1 MRLRQIEIFHAV
13 YSCGSVTMAAEY
25 LNVSQPSVSK
35 VLRNAEDTLGYKLF
49 DRIKGKMVPTAEAHA
64 LFEDV
69 KGIYD
74 QLGALQNRANNLKL
88 GRSGHVRIA
97 VMPALGLDVLPR
109 AIAGFRQK
117 HPDVTFDVSTAH
129 FSEILSSIREQNCDI
144 AIAFNPPALAGIARH
159 PVGRGEFVCVHQAG
173 DVPIREGRV
182 SLAALNEREV
192 VGIRSSGPLSQ
203 LLAAHLQNSQV
214 QLQSVVSVQTYYIA
228 KNLVGFGCGI
238 ALVDHLTALAGSEPA
253 LERTP
258 LEPAIPYE
266 VVALSDE
273 GRPLSRVC
281 ANFLRHFR
289 EVYAEVGTL

>member
-35 VLRNAEDTLGYKLF
+35 VLRNAEDTLGYRLF
-49 DRIKGKMVPTAEAHA
+49 DRVKGKMVPTAEAHA
-64 LFEDV
+64 LFDDV

-74 QLGALQNRANNLKL
+74 QVGALQNRANNLKL

-97 VMPALGLDVLPR
+97 VMPALGLEVLPR
-109 AIAGFRQK
+109 AIAGFRQQN
-117 HPDVTFDVSTAH
+117 PDVTFDISTAH

-144 AIAFNPPALAGIARH
+144 AIAFNPPALSGVSRH
-159 PVGRGEFVCVHQAG
+159 PAGRGEFVCVHKPG
-173 DVPIREGRV
+173 DVEVNSGRIRLQDL
-182 SLAALNEREV
+182 SEREV

-228 KNLVGFGCGI
+228 KSLVGFGCGI
-238 ALVDHLTALAGSEPA
+238 ALVDHLTALAGGDQA
-253 LERTP
+253 LEYTP
-258 LEPAIPYE
+258 LEPAIAYD

-273 GRPLSRVC
+273 VRPLSRVC
-281 ANFLRHFR
+281 AHFLKYFKQ
-289 EVYAEVGTL
+289 VYSEMGSL